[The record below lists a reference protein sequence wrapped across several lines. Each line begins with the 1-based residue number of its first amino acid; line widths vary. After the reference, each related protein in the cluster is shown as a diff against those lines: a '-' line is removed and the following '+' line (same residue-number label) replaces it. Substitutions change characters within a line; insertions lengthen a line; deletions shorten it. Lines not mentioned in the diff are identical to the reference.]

1 MPHFLGNNKIVLQ
14 PNDLDVQYRFDFTAC
29 STATANDGFLPFGA
43 QIISVELKS
52 TDEDK
57 TTVSGIVQGSI
68 IQHSGSS
75 VVTTLSYPSDLSEGR
90 YFLTFI
96 LTLDNG
102 SVLEADFNRI
112 EVIDR

>member
-1 MPHFLGNNKIVLQ
+1 MPHFLGNNKIILQ
-14 PNDLDVQYRFDFTAC
+14 PNDSDVQYRFDFTLC
-29 STATANDGFLPFGA
+29 SSPTANDGFLPFGSF
-43 QIISVELKS
+43 IVEVEINT
-52 TDEDK
+52 TDEERN
-57 TTVSGIVQGSI
+57 TVSDIVQ
-68 IQHSGSS
+68 SS
-75 VVTTLSYPSDLSEGR
+75 VITNSGTTIITTLSYPSDLSEGR